1 MDRFLPDD
9 DHLRIH
15 AYAWLC
21 SLLFHLAVLG
31 ASAEFI
37 RRLALTPVAEPFRWE
52 VALVSLSARAT
63 DSIPVDS
70 PSAAEGQPDLLSA
83 SNSLSHSPT
92 DEDMP
97 DVTVSEVNRTAQSH
111 LTAESERTQPIVL
124 EEQPAGAS
132 PTITQEGKHIP
143 AAAQEA
149 LPQQRRERSM
159 EWEENTRSTSEQPAL
174 PTSQTNEERPK
185 AVEQETLVN
194 ASSSPPIVSAPPS
207 QVREE
212 MTEQAPPETAT
223 SAELTQHYGHQ
234 SQEPAGAE
242 TDSGRAITNQLASL
256 PAHVKDL
263 PSGMPIARPVARD
276 YEWLQ
281 STLFKRLEQLKRQ
294 SRPLLDVSGRKKV
307 LLRLVILEG
316 GDLGELKIE
325 RSSGE
330 DRLDQEALRLV
341 QLAFPIP
348 LDYALGRPQVIV
360 RIPISYS
367 LSSD

>member
-1 MDRFLPDD
+1 MDRFLPDHV
-9 DHLRIH
+9 HLRIH

-21 SLLFHLAVLG
+21 SLLFHLAVLS

-37 RRLALTPVAEPFRWE
+37 RRLTLTPVAEPFHWE

-63 DSIPVDS
+63 DSIPVES
-70 PSAAEGQPDLLSA
+70 LSAAEGQPDLLSA

-92 DEDMP
+92 DQGMP
-97 DVTVSEVNRTAQSH
+97 DVTVSEVNRAARSY
-111 LTAESERTQPIVL
+111 LTAASKRTQPIVL
-124 EEQPAGAS
+124 QEQFAGLS
-132 PTITQEGKHIP
+132 PSLTQESKPIP
-143 AAAQEA
+143 STAEEA
-149 LPQQRRERSM
+149 LPLQRREQSM
-159 EWEENTRSTSEQPAL
+159 EREENAYSIHEQPAL
-174 PTSQTNEERPK
+174 PASQANEERPK
-185 AVEQETLVN
+185 AVEQATLVS
-194 ASSSPPIVSAPPS
+194 ASSSPPIVSTAPS

-212 MTEQAPPETAT
+212 MTEQAPLETAT
-223 SAELTQHYGHQ
+223 SAEPIHHYGHQ
-234 SQEPAGAE
+234 SHEPAGAE
-242 TDSGRAITNQLASL
+242 RDSGRAITNQLASL
-256 PAHVKDL
+256 PAQVQDL
-263 PSGMPIARPVARD
+263 SSGMPIARPVARD
-276 YEWLQ
+276 YGWLQ
-281 STLFKRLEQLKRQ
+281 STLFNRLEHLKRQ

-307 LLRLVILEG
+307 LLRVVILEG

-348 LDYALGRPQVIV
+348 LDYALGRPQVVV

>member
-1 MDRFLPDD
+1 MDRFLPDHV
-9 DHLRIH
+9 HLRIH

-21 SLLFHLAVLG
+21 SLLFHLAVLS

-37 RRLALTPVAEPFRWE
+37 RHFTLTPVAEPFHWE
-52 VALVSLSARAT
+52 VALVSPSASAT
-63 DSIPVDS
+63 DSIRFDS
-70 PSAAEGQPDLLSA
+70 PRAAEGQPDLLSA

-92 DEDMP
+92 DQGMP
-97 DVTVSEVNRTAQSH
+97 DVTVSEVNSAAQSH

-124 EEQPAGAS
+124 QDQLAGLTPSIA
-132 PTITQEGKHIP
+132 QEIKQIP
-143 AAAQEA
+143 ATAEEA
-149 LPQQRRERSM
+149 LPQKRREQSM
-159 EWEENTRSTSEQPAL
+159 EWEENAYSLPEQPAL
-174 PTSQTNEERPK
+174 PASQANEERPK
-185 AVEQETLVN
+185 AVEQATRVS
-194 ASSSPPIVSAPPS
+194 ASSTPPIVATAPS

-212 MTEQAPPETAT
+212 MTEQAPRETAT
-223 SAELTQHYGHQ
+223 SAEPIHHYGHQ

-256 PAHVKDL
+256 PAQVQDL
-263 PSGMPIARPVARD
+263 SSGMPIARPVARD
-276 YEWLQ
+276 YGWLQ

-294 SRPLLDVSGRKKV
+294 SRPLVDFYGRKKV

-348 LDYALGRPQVIV
+348 LDYALGRPQVVV